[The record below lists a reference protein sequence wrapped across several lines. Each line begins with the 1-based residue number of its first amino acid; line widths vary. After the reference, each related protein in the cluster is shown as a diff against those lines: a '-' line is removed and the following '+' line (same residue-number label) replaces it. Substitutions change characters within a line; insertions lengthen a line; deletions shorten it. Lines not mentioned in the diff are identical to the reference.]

1 MAAWK
6 FHIETYGCRVNQY
19 ESEMLANAWK
29 AQGGIETDDPNQAD
43 YILIN
48 SCAITGRA
56 ERNARNAVF
65 RLRRRQ
71 PDAKIILTGCAAQF
85 YASFKP
91 RRNANWALPDVVTPQ
106 SEKSSLLRLPE
117 CGSSNLAT
125 FLASCRRSRPILK
138 VQDGCSQGCSYC
150 IVPQTRGR
158 PRSRSEA
165 EILEEA
171 RALAKGGYGEIVLS
185 GINLRQYHHDGDFWD
200 LLGRLDR
207 SLFAEFGSKIR
218 LRISSLDPGM
228 LTDRALEIIAGC
240 RALAPHLHLSIQHP
254 SAGILTAM
262 RRTHYNPDAVASWLG
277 NLAQIWPVMG
287 LGADFLVGFPGES
300 EADLQI
306 LEEFICSLPFSYAH
320 VFPFSRRPGTVAAD
334 LPGQI
339 IKAEKDRRA
348 QRIRELIAVKR
359 SQFLECQL
367 DLGAMVVVADS
378 VQAEKPGRGVNQYYA
393 PCRFASSVTGDRRR
407 LLKVRPLRVIG
418 DCIEVTAAEQTG

>member
-1 MAAWK
+1 MRGWK

-29 AQGGIETDDPNQAD
+29 AQGGIETDDPKQAD
-43 YILIN
+43 YILVN

-65 RLRRRQ
+65 RLRRSQ

-91 RRNANWALPDVVTPQ
+91 RRNANWALPDVVMPQ
-106 SEKSSLLRLPE
+106 ADKSSLLRLPD
-117 CGSSNLAT
+117 CDSSNLAT
-125 FLASCRRSRPILK
+125 FLASRRRSRPILK

-165 EILEEA
+165 EILAEA
-171 RALAKGGYGEIVLS
+171 RALAKGGYSEIVLS

-200 LLGRLDR
+200 LLGYLDR
-207 SLFAEFGSKIR
+207 RLFAEFGSEIR

-228 LTDRALEIIAGC
+228 LTDRALEIIAGS
-240 RALAPHLHLSIQHP
+240 RSLAPHLHLSVQHT
-254 SAGILTAM
+254 SAGILKAM
-262 RRTHYNPDAVASWLG
+262 KRLHYNPEAVAGWLA

-306 LEEFICSLPFSYAH
+306 LEEFIGSLPFSYAH
-320 VFPFSRRPGTVAAD
+320 VFPFSRRPGTVAAE

-359 SQFLECQL
+359 RQFLECQL
-367 DLGAMVVVADS
+367 ALGEMVVAADS
-378 VQAEKPGRGVNQYYA
+378 VQAEKPGRGVNQYYV
-393 PCRFASSVTGDRRR
+393 PCRFADSANADCRR
-407 LLKVRPLRVIG
+407 LLKVRPLRIIG
-418 DCIEVTAAEQTG
+418 DCIEVTAAAQTG